1 MLSLASGLAITTPT
15 ATMVKP
21 VEELA
26 VLPGD
31 DKPWYKQAHLR
42 KLNFITLS
50 MVLFCMSSLPR

>member
-1 MLSLASGLAITTPT
+1 MGN
-15 ATMVKP
+15 P

-26 VLPGD
+26 ALPGD

-50 MVLFCMSSLPR
+50 MVLFCMSSKARSQAPS